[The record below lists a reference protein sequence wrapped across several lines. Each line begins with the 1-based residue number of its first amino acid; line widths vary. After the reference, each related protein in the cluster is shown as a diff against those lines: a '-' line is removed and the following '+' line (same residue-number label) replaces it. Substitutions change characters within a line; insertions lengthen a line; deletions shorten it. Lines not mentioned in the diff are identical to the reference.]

1 MESTTGYKPYFDP
14 DYESLIERIHSPR
27 VFVDNETCKDCSLV
41 KINSPNKQ
49 EILLEMVQI
58 LTDLDLTIS
67 KSYISSDGD
76 WCMDVFHV
84 TDQLGHKLT
93 DDTLIHY
100 IEQSLCGGRR
110 GSRTEV
116 KEVTNRTCIGSVM
129 RSLHVSTN
137 YTVFE
142 MTAVDKPGLLS
153 DISAVLAKLGCN
165 VAAAVAWTH
174 NMRAATILYIEDE
187 SKGGGPITNA
197 ERLLYVEEQ
206 LEIAVGAHHVKGERR
221 MVKLVE
227 GPPSARVHTGRRLHQ
242 LMQADMHCEISC
254 STDGND
260 GGSGNVRRCSSS
272 IATEVCI
279 ESCKEKGYTVVN
291 FRCKDRPKLLF
302 DTLCTLTD
310 LECMVFH
317 AAISSRD
324 SIAFQEYYI
333 RKRDGCTLDSE
344 RERQRVRQYL
354 VAAAERRVS
363 HGLRLD
369 VCTKNRVG
377 LLSDITRVF
386 RENGLSVSR
395 AEISTRGEKAIGS
408 FYVTDASTGKNA
420 ETKAVELVRSE
431 IGATILEVD
440 KTFSAEWPSYGSN
453 TQNNRSSSTCSG
465 VIEERPAKL
474 TLGSLLW
481 AQFELLSD
489 NFRGQLEGLWKH
501 QSELHACNYD
511 LS

>member
-1 MESTTGYKPYFDP
+1 MEITTGYKPYFDP
-14 DYESLIERIHSPR
+14 DYESLIERIHPPR
-27 VFVDNETCKDCSLV
+27 VFVDNETCEDCSLV
-41 KINSPNKQ
+41 KVDSKNKQ

-58 LTDLDLTIS
+58 LTDLDLLIS
-67 KSYISSDGD
+67 KSYISSDGE

-93 DDTLIHY
+93 DDTLIRY
-100 IEQSLCGGRR
+100 IEQSLCGGKR

-153 DISAVLAKLGCN
+153 EVSAVLAELGCN

-187 SKGGGPITNA
+187 SKEGGPITNA
-197 ERLLYVEEQ
+197 ARLLHVEEQ
-206 LEIAVGAHHVKGERR
+206 LEIVVGGHHGKGEKR
-221 MVKLVE
+221 MVRLVE
-227 GPPSARVHTGRRLHQ
+227 APPSAMVHTGRRLHQ

-260 GGSGNVRRCSSS
+260 GGNMSGNVRCSSS
-272 IATEVCI
+272 SIVTEVCI

-291 FRCKDRPKLLF
+291 VRCKDRPKLLF

-310 LECMVFH
+310 LECVVFH

-324 SIAFQEYYI
+324 SIADQEYYI

-354 VAAAERRVS
+354 VAAVERRVS
-363 HGLRLD
+363 NGVKLD

-408 FYVTDASTGKNA
+408 FYTVK
-420 ETKAVELVRSE
+420 LVRSE
-431 IGATILEVD
+431 IGETVLEVN
-440 KTFSAEWPSYGSN
+440 KSFSAEWPSYGSN
-453 TQNNRSSSTCSG
+453 SQNNRSSSTCSG
-465 VIEERPAKL
+465 GVEERPAKL
-474 TLGSLLW
+474 SLGSLLW
-481 AQFELLSD
+481 SQLVLLIS
-489 NFRGQLEGLWKH
+489 
-501 QSELHACNYD
+501 
-511 LS
+511 